1 MNNPIQI
8 FNDLFKVYLKYINSG
23 LPFFHEEF
31 NAERNALLEEAGTIC
46 QPPIIEMVPRYHEKA
61 TLEQFCRDERVSM
74 DINSFV
80 NTGLFG
86 GNIHGERKL
95 YDHQYKALK
104 DAFID
109 RKNIIV
115 TTGTGSGKTECFLL
129 PIISDLVTES
139 ASWTADR
146 SRLKISSMA
155 VSPSFSH

>member
-95 YDHQYKALK
+95 YVDIPA
-104 DAFID
+104 DS
-109 RKNIIV
+109 RP
-115 TTGTGSGKTECFLL
+115 
-129 PIISDLVTES
+129 PIPVILGH
-139 ASWTADR
+139 
-146 SRLKISSMA
+146 LC
-155 VSPSFSH
+155 